1 MRDTQRQKVYDWE
14 NAQSFM
20 IKKSYLTQKQCRAV
34 IKRLNK
40 IFEKQ
45 VRLEFK
51 NGYGTCFA
59 RGNQIIIRNEWGR
72 SYGVLLHEYAHC
84 LTSDKHGKKFVSE
97 FCILL
102 HHLHPLQPSL
112 SELAKSLNDAKV
124 DFCSFDKTISNKKL
138 SKRHKPFDNISTIVI
153 PEAIK
158 YIYPKQ
164 SYKQKCQKLK
174 NQYEWLYIQRDFERF
189 EFTIDVYDKRKA
201 DSIVDYFD
209 DGDYW
214 ECKDGVYEWG
224 SWKEAYEA
232 ALHLIKTGTLK
243 TI

>member
-45 VRLEFK
+45 VRHEFK

-112 SELAKSLNDAKV
+112 SELAKSLNEAKV
-124 DFCSFDKTISNKKL
+124 DFCSFDKTISKRKL
-138 SKRHKPFDNISTIVI
+138 SKRFKTFEDVSTEVI
-153 PEAIK
+153 T
-158 YIYPKQ
+158 
-164 SYKQKCQKLK
+164 KC
-174 NQYEWLYIQRDFERF
+174 
-189 EFTIDVYDKRKA
+189 ID
-201 DSIVDYFD
+201 
-209 DGDYW
+209 
-214 ECKDGVYEWG
+214 
-224 SWKEAYEA
+224 
-232 ALHLIKTGTLK
+232 
-243 TI
+243 